1 MHGKVNN
8 KIDVYAFGVV
18 LLELISGRKP
28 LCTGCPKG
36 QESLV
41 MWVSSIHLYHLPLCA
56 NFTFGLCT
64 RNGSFLWLK
73 QIINC
78 CLFSPGKFHHTRR
91 KARTTCRSQLTY
103 WRPLWWSWED
113 DCCCFPLH
121 QTSTSEPS
129 SNWCCKFFFLL
140 MHDLRAHV
148 VYHFSYKHLDVH
160 IRFWSFSK
168 ATLIYSSGHDH
179 KSDCHTRLMPMNV
192 WWHHQ
197 HKGVM
202 PTSSPTS
209 TSHSMWMMT
218 LPLSPAPTSSQP
230 TPPWKSIWRED
241 GAGPRASTDRS
252 MAELPLVSL

>member
-18 LLELISGRKP
+18 LLELISGRNP

-113 DCCCFPLH
+113 DPCCFPLH

-129 SNWCCKFFFLL
+129 SNWCCKFFFPVDAWSACSCCLSFFLQAFGCTHQVLKLL
-140 MHDLRAHV
+140 KGDIDILKWARSQV
-148 VYHFSYKHLDVH
+148 GLSYEVDADECVMTPPAQGSNANIQSYINLAFDVDDD
-160 IRFWSFSK
+160 SAS
-168 ATLIYSSGHDH
+168 
-179 KSDCHTRLMPMNV
+179 V
-192 WWHHQ
+192 
-197 HKGVM
+197 
-202 PTSSPTS
+202 TS
-209 TSHSMWMMT
+209 TDFI
-218 LPLSPAPTSSQP
+218 AANTSLEEYLKGRWSRSSSFDWP
-230 TPPWKSIWRED
+230 INGRVTPC
-241 GAGPRASTDRS
+241 
-252 MAELPLVSL
+252 